1 MNLERGFLC
10 YCVKSYNIT
19 NLLYRALLQYFLAY
33 SNDILD
39 TTIQYDRSSGVL
51 NVNSNMKSTS

>member
-10 YCVKSYNIT
+10 YFKSYDIT

-33 SNDILD
+33 SNDIRD

-51 NVNSNMKSTS
+51 NVNSIMKSAS

>member
-10 YCVKSYNIT
+10 YFKSYNIT
-19 NLLYRALLQYFLAY
+19 NLLYRVLLQYFHAY

-39 TTIQYDRSSGVL
+39 TIQYDRSSGVL

>member
-10 YCVKSYNIT
+10 YFKSYNIT
-19 NLLYRALLQYFLAY
+19 NLLYRALLQYFHAY

-39 TTIQYDRSSGVL
+39 TIQYDRSSGVL